1 MSLDALPVGRQFKGR
16 RGSMKFFSLAM
27 ATLILQS
34 GAAAAAETPKP
45 ARAPLPVPPSTPVPV
60 APPLIDPAAIDSA
73 LKHMI
78 DSKQVVGVSALV
90 YERGQESYFGAFGLA
105 DRENSKPFARD
116 TVVQI
121 FSMTKPVTG
130 VALMQL
136 YERGKFELDAPLAVY
151 APEFAEMQVYA
162 GVDANGQPKYEAPKR
177 PITVRDILRHTAGFN
192 GDGAPEVVSTLYR
205 QADPRN
211 HNNALPAV
219 IAKMATVPLAY
230 QPGTKWSYSDAV
242 DVQAYLVQ
250 KISGVPFDEYLK
262 LHIFRPLGMTSTR
275 YTILPTD
282 PDRPQLA
289 ALYTRNEDGT
299 FTRQSD
305 EEAYTFNSADWP
317 LKPGSAGL
325 VSTLD
330 DYMKFARML
339 LGGGKLGRAR
349 ILKPE
354 TVKLM
359 ATDALPK
366 EVTDKSWLPGKG
378 QVGFG
383 IDFAVR
389 IAPPKDANESSGA
402 VGEFFWDGAASTLFW
417 VDPKNDIAAVL
428 FTQMRPFDKVK
439 LHKTFRDAVYRNDP
453 VAFAH

>member
-1 MSLDALPVGRQFKGR
+1 
-16 RGSMKFFSLAM
+16 MKLSNF
-27 ATLILQS
+27 
-34 GAAAAAETPKP
+34 AAAVLMLAGLAQAATKP
-45 ARAPLPVPPSTPVPV
+45 APAPTAAAVPAPTP
-60 APPLIDPAAIDSA
+60 APPLVIPSVIDSA
-73 LKHMI
+73 LKSLV
-78 DSKQVVGVSALV
+78 DSKQIVGVSALI
-90 YERGQESYFGAFGLA
+90 YERGQEAYFGAFGLA
-105 DRENSKPFARD
+105 DRENNIPFARD

-162 GVDANGQPKYEAPKR
+162 GVDASGQPKYEAPKR

-192 GDGAPEVVSTLYR
+192 GDGAPEAVTALYR

-211 HNNALPAV
+211 RNNALPEV
-219 IAKMATVPLAY
+219 IARMARVPLAY

-262 LHIFRPLGMTSTR
+262 LHIFRPLGMSSTR
-275 YTILPTD
+275 HTILPTD

-289 ALYTRNEDGT
+289 ALYTRNDDGT

-305 EEAYTFNSADWP
+305 EEAYGYNGAAWP
-317 LKPGSAGL
+317 YKSGSAGL

-354 TVKLM
+354 TVRLM
-359 ATDALPK
+359 ATDAMPK
-366 EVTDKSWLPGKG
+366 EITDKSWLPSKG
-378 QVGFG
+378 TVGFG

-389 IAPPKDANESSGA
+389 VAPPKDAQESSGA

-428 FTQMRPFDKVK
+428 FTQMRPFDRVH
-439 LHKTFRDAVYRNDP
+439 LHKAFRDAVYRNDP
-453 VAFAH
+453 IALAH

>member
-1 MSLDALPVGRQFKGR
+1 MKTFKWAAVAAIAGLS
-16 RGSMKFFSLAM
+16 GLAK
-27 ATLILQS
+27 
-34 GAAAAAETPKP
+34 AAEPPKP
-45 ARAPLPVPPSTPVPV
+45 APAPALV
-60 APPLIDPAAIDSA
+60 AAPTPPLVDPAAVDSA
-73 LKHMI
+73 LK
-78 DSKQVVGVSALV
+78 SVVDGQKVIGVSALV
-90 YERGQESYFGAFGLA
+90 FERGKEVYFGAFGLA
-105 DRENSKPFARD
+105 DRENNKPMARD
-116 TVVQI
+116 TIVQI
-121 FSMTKPVTG
+121 FSMTKPVAG

-136 YERGKFELDAPLAVY
+136 YERGKFALDAPLATY
-151 APEFAEMQVYA
+151 LPEFAQVQVYA
-162 GVDANGQPKYEAPKR
+162 GLDANGQPKYEAPKR
-177 PITVRDILRHTAGFN
+177 PITVRDILRHTAGLH
-192 GDGAPEVVSTLYR
+192 GGGAPEAVSAIYR
-205 QADPRN
+205 QVDPRN
-211 HNNALPAV
+211 INNALPDV
-219 IAKMATVPLAY
+219 TAKLATVPLAY
-230 QPGTKWSYSDAV
+230 QPGTQWKYSDAV

-262 LHIFRPLGMTSTR
+262 LHIFRPLGMTTTR

-282 PDRPQLA
+282 PDRPRLA
-289 ALYTRNEDGT
+289 AMYTRNEDGT

-305 EEAYTFNSADWP
+305 EEAYTFNSAVWP
-317 LKPGSAGL
+317 LKPGGFGL

-354 TVKLM
+354 TVRLM
-359 ATDALPK
+359 ATDAMPK
-366 EVTDKSWLPGKG
+366 EVTDKSWLPSKG

-389 IAPPKDANESSGA
+389 VAPPKDAQESSGA

-453 VAFAH
+453 VALAH

>member
-1 MSLDALPVGRQFKGR
+1 
-16 RGSMKFFSLAM
+16 MKFSL
-27 ATLILQS
+27 L
-34 GAAAAAETPKP
+34 AAAVLMLPGFAQSAAKPKP
-45 ARAPLPVPPSTPVPV
+45 VPTPVTAP
-60 APPLIDPAAIDSA
+60 APAPTPTPPLVVPATIDSA
-73 LKHMI
+73 LKSLV
-78 DSKQVVGVSALV
+78 DSKQIVGASALV
-90 YERGQESYFGAFGLA
+90 YERGQEAYFGAFGLA
-105 DRENSKPFARD
+105 DRENNKPFARD

-192 GDGAPEVVSTLYR
+192 GDGAPEAVTALYR

-211 HNNALPAV
+211 RNNALPDV
-219 IAKMATVPLAY
+219 IAKMASVPLAY

-262 LHIFRPLGMTSTR
+262 LHIFRPLGMSSTR
-275 YTILPTD
+275 HTILPTD

-289 ALYTRNEDGT
+289 ALYTRNDDGT

-305 EEAYTFNSADWP
+305 EEAYGYNGAVWP
-317 LKPGSAGL
+317 YKSGSAGL

-359 ATDALPK
+359 ATDAMPK

-389 IAPPKDANESSGA
+389 TAPPKDAQESSGA

-428 FTQMRPFDKVK
+428 FTQMRPFDKVH
-439 LHKTFRDAVYRNDP
+439 LHKSFRDAVYRNDP
-453 VAFAH
+453 IAFAH

>member
-1 MSLDALPVGRQFKGR
+1 
-16 RGSMKFFSLAM
+16 MKFSSIAVAMLMLPILAQS
-27 ATLILQS
+27 ATK
-34 GAAAAAETPKP
+34 PKP
-45 ARAPLPVPPSTPVPV
+45 APVPV
-60 APPLIDPAAIDSA
+60 PAPAAIPAPPLVVPAAIDSA
-73 LKHMI
+73 LKSLV
-78 DSKQVVGVSALV
+78 DSKQIVGASALV
-90 YERGQESYFGAFGLA
+90 YERGQEAYFGAFGLA
-105 DRENSKPFARD
+105 DRENNKPFARD

-162 GVDANGQPKYEAPKR
+162 GTDANGQPKYEAPKR

-192 GDGAPEVVSTLYR
+192 GDGAPEAVTALYR

-211 HNNALPAV
+211 RNNALPDV
-219 IAKMATVPLAY
+219 IAKMAKVPLAY

-250 KISGVPFDEYLK
+250 KISGIPFDEYLK

-275 YTILPTD
+275 HTILPTD

-289 ALYTRNEDGT
+289 ALYTRNDDGT

-305 EEAYTFNSADWP
+305 EEAYGYNGAAWP
-317 LKPGSAGL
+317 YKSGSAGL

-349 ILKPE
+349 ILRPE

-359 ATDALPK
+359 ATDAMPK
-366 EVTDKSWLPGKG
+366 EVTDKSWLPSKG

-389 IAPPKDANESSGA
+389 IAPPKDGSESSGA

-417 VDPKNDIAAVL
+417 VDPKNDIAAVM
-428 FTQMRPFDKVK
+428 FTQMRPFDKVH
-439 LHKTFRDAVYRNDP
+439 LHKTFRDAVYYNDP
-453 VAFAH
+453 VALAH

>member
-1 MSLDALPVGRQFKGR
+1 
-16 RGSMKFFSLAM
+16 MKFSNF
-27 ATLILQS
+27 
-34 GAAAAAETPKP
+34 AAAVLMLPGLAQAATKP
-45 ARAPLPVPPSTPVPV
+45 APAPTAAAVPAPAP
-60 APPLIDPAAIDSA
+60 APPLVVPAVIDSA
-73 LKHMI
+73 LKSLV
-78 DSKQVVGVSALV
+78 DSKQIVGVSALI
-90 YERGQESYFGAFGLA
+90 YERGQEAYFGAFGLA
-105 DRENSKPFARD
+105 DRENNKPFARD

-162 GVDANGQPKYEAPKR
+162 GVDASGQPKYEAPKR

-192 GDGAPEVVSTLYR
+192 GDGAPEAVTALYR

-211 HNNALPAV
+211 RNNALPEV
-219 IAKMATVPLAY
+219 IARMARVPLAY

-262 LHIFRPLGMTSTR
+262 LHIFRPLGMSSTR
-275 YTILPTD
+275 HTILPTD
-282 PDRPQLA
+282 PDHPQLA
-289 ALYTRNEDGT
+289 ALYTRNDDGT

-305 EEAYTFNSADWP
+305 EEAYGYNGAAWP
-317 LKPGSAGL
+317 YKSGSAGL

-354 TVKLM
+354 TVRLM
-359 ATDALPK
+359 ATDAMPK
-366 EVTDKSWLPGKG
+366 EITDKSWLPSKG
-378 QVGFG
+378 TVGFG

-389 IAPPKDANESSGA
+389 VAPPKDALESSGA
-402 VGEFFWDGAASTLFW
+402 MGEFFWDGAASTLFW

-428 FTQMRPFDKVK
+428 FTQMRPFDRVH
-439 LHKTFRDAVYRNDP
+439 LHKAFRDAVYRNDP
-453 VAFAH
+453 IALAH

>member
-1 MSLDALPVGRQFKGR
+1 
-16 RGSMKFFSLAM
+16 MKFSSIAVAMLMLPILAQS
-27 ATLILQS
+27 ATK
-34 GAAAAAETPKP
+34 PKP
-45 ARAPLPVPPSTPVPV
+45 APVPV
-60 APPLIDPAAIDSA
+60 PAPAAIPAPPLVVPAAIDSA
-73 LKHMI
+73 LKSLV
-78 DSKQVVGVSALV
+78 DSKQIVGASALV
-90 YERGQESYFGAFGLA
+90 YERGQEAYFGAFGLA
-105 DRENSKPFARD
+105 DRENNKPFARD

-162 GVDANGQPKYEAPKR
+162 GTDANGQPKYEAPKR

-192 GDGAPEVVSTLYR
+192 GDGAPEAVTALYR

-211 HNNALPAV
+211 PNNALPDV
-219 IAKMATVPLAY
+219 IAKMAKVPLAY

-250 KISGVPFDEYLK
+250 KISGIPFDEYLK

-275 YTILPTD
+275 HTILPTD

-289 ALYTRNEDGT
+289 ALYTRNDDGT

-305 EEAYTFNSADWP
+305 EEAYGYNGAAWP
-317 LKPGSAGL
+317 YKSGSAGL

-339 LGGGKLGRAR
+339 LGGGKLERAR
-349 ILKPE
+349 ILRPE

-359 ATDALPK
+359 ATDAMPK
-366 EVTDKSWLPGKG
+366 EVTDKSWLPSKG
-378 QVGFG
+378 SVGFG

-389 IAPPKDANESSGA
+389 IAPPKDAQESSGA
-402 VGEFFWDGAASTLFW
+402 VGEFFWDGKFSTLFW

-428 FTQMRPFDKVK
+428 FTQMEPFDRVH

-453 VAFAH
+453 IALAH

>member
-1 MSLDALPVGRQFKGR
+1 
-16 RGSMKFFSLAM
+16 MKFSFL
-27 ATLILQS
+27 
-34 GAAAAAETPKP
+34 AAAVLMLPGFALAAAKPKP
-45 ARAPLPVPPSTPVPV
+45 VPTPVTAP
-60 APPLIDPAAIDSA
+60 APAPIPPPPLVVPAAIDSA
-73 LKHMI
+73 LKSLV
-78 DSKQVVGVSALV
+78 DSKQIVGASALV
-90 YERGQESYFGAFGLA
+90 YERGQEAYFGAFGLA
-105 DRENSKPFARD
+105 DRENNKPFARD

-162 GVDANGQPKYEAPKR
+162 GVDASGQPKYEAPKR

-192 GDGAPEVVSTLYR
+192 GDGAPEAVTALYR

-211 HNNALPAV
+211 RNNALPDV
-219 IAKMATVPLAY
+219 IAKMAKVPLAY

-242 DVQAYLVQ
+242 DVQAFLVQ

-275 YTILPTD
+275 HTILPTD

-289 ALYTRNEDGT
+289 ALYTRNDDGT

-305 EEAYTFNSADWP
+305 EEAYGYNGAVWP
-317 LKPGSAGL
+317 YKSGSAGL

-366 EVTDKSWLPGKG
+366 EVTDKSWLPSKG
-378 QVGFG
+378 SVGFG

-389 IAPPKDANESSGA
+389 IAPPKDAQESSGA
-402 VGEFFWDGAASTLFW
+402 VGEFFWDGKFSTLFW

-428 FTQMRPFDKVK
+428 FTQMEPFDRVH

-453 VAFAH
+453 IALAH

>member
-1 MSLDALPVGRQFKGR
+1 
-16 RGSMKFFSLAM
+16 MKFMRLAAAAVMIHSGFSLA
-27 ATLILQS
+27 
-34 GAAAAAETPKP
+34 AEAPKP
-45 ARAPLPVPPSTPVPV
+45 APATPPAPVAAPVPA
-60 APPLIDPAAIDSA
+60 APPLVDPAAINSA
-73 LKHMI
+73 LQSLI
-78 DSKQVVGVSALV
+78 DSKKIVGVSALV
-90 YERGQESYFGAFGLA
+90 YERGSEAYFGAFGLA
-105 DRENSKPFARD
+105 DRENNKPFARD

-151 APEFAEMQVYA
+151 APEFAEVQVYA

-177 PITVRDILRHTAGFN
+177 PITVRDILRHTAGLN
-192 GDGAPEVVSTLYR
+192 GDGAPEAVTALYR
-205 QADPRN
+205 QIDPRN
-211 HNNALPAV
+211 RNNALPEV
-219 IAKMATVPLAY
+219 VAKMAKVPLAY

-275 YTILPTD
+275 FTILPTD
-282 PDRPQLA
+282 PDRAQLA
-289 ALYTRNEDGT
+289 AIYTRNEDGT

-317 LKPGSAGL
+317 LKPGSFGL
-325 VSTLD
+325 VSTID

-339 LGGGKLGRAR
+339 LGSGKLGRAR

-354 TVKLM
+354 TVRLM
-359 ATDALPK
+359 ATDAMPK
-366 EVTDKSWLPGKG
+366 EVTEKSWLPSKG

-389 IAPPKDANESSGA
+389 IAPPKDAQESSGA

-417 VDPKNDIAAVL
+417 VDPRNDIAAVL
-428 FTQMRPFDKVK
+428 FTQMRPFDKVR

-453 VAFAH
+453 VALAH

>member
-1 MSLDALPVGRQFKGR
+1 
-16 RGSMKFFSLAM
+16 MKFSM
-27 ATLILQS
+27 S
-34 GAAAAAETPKP
+34 AAAAALTVLSGL
-45 ARAPLPVPPSTPVPV
+45 ALAADAPPPVPAPPPV
-60 APPLIDPAAIDSA
+60 AAPTPPLVDPAAIDTA
-73 LKHMI
+73 LKSVI
-78 DSKQVVGVSALV
+78 DSKKVVGVSALV
-90 YERGQESYFGAFGLA
+90 YERGKESYFGAFGLA
-105 DRENSKPFARD
+105 DRENNKPMARD

-136 YERGKFELDAPLAVY
+136 FERGKFALDAPLSTY
-151 APEFAEMQVYA
+151 LPEFAETRVYA
-162 GVDANGQPKYEAPKR
+162 GLDASGQPKYEAPKR
-177 PITVRDILRHTAGFN
+177 PITVRDILRHTAGFHGEGSPAAVTAIYRDVAARDFN
-192 GDGAPEVVSTLYR
+192 LALPEVSARL
-205 QADPRN
+205 
-211 HNNALPAV
+211 
-219 IAKMATVPLAY
+219 AKVPLSY
-230 QPGTKWSYSDAV
+230 QPGTQWKYSDAV
-242 DVQAYLVQ
+242 DIQAYLVE
-250 KISGVPFDEYLK
+250 KLSGVPFDEYLK

-282 PDRPQLA
+282 PDRAQLA
-289 ALYTRNEDGT
+289 AVYNRNEDGT
-299 FTRQSD
+299 FTRQPD
-305 EEAYTFNSADWP
+305 EEAYGFNSAAWAY
-317 LKPGSAGL
+317 KPGTFGL

-359 ATDALPK
+359 ATDAMPK
-366 EVTDKSWLPGKG
+366 EVTEKSWLPSKG

-389 IAPPKDANESSGA
+389 IAPPKDAQESSGA
-402 VGEFFWDGAASTLFW
+402 LGEFFWDGAASTLFW

-453 VAFAH
+453 VALAH

>member
-1 MSLDALPVGRQFKGR
+1 
-16 RGSMKFFSLAM
+16 MKFSFL
-27 ATLILQS
+27 
-34 GAAAAAETPKP
+34 AAAVLMLPGFALAAAKPKP
-45 ARAPLPVPPSTPVPV
+45 VPTPVTAP
-60 APPLIDPAAIDSA
+60 APAPIHPPPLVVPAAIDSA
-73 LKHMI
+73 LKSLV
-78 DSKQVVGVSALV
+78 DSKQIVGASALI
-90 YERGQESYFGAFGLA
+90 YERGQEAYFGAFGLA
-105 DRENSKPFARD
+105 DRENNKPFARD

-162 GVDANGQPKYEAPKR
+162 GVDASGQPKYEAPKR

-192 GDGAPEVVSTLYR
+192 GDGAPEAVTALYR

-211 HNNALPAV
+211 RNNALPDV
-219 IAKMATVPLAY
+219 IAKMAKVPLAY

-275 YTILPTD
+275 HTILPTD

-289 ALYTRNEDGT
+289 ALYTRNDDGT

-305 EEAYTFNSADWP
+305 EEAYGYNGAVWP
-317 LKPGSAGL
+317 YKSGSAGL

-366 EVTDKSWLPGKG
+366 EVTDKSWLPSKG
-378 QVGFG
+378 SVGFG

-389 IAPPKDANESSGA
+389 IAPPKDAQESSGA
-402 VGEFFWDGAASTLFW
+402 VGEFFWDGKFSTLFW

-428 FTQMRPFDKVK
+428 FTQMEPFDRVH

-453 VAFAH
+453 IALAH